1 MAKPTINKASSWST
15 LMSTAVDDTTMT
27 TVFEAEKFDDATLPP
42 ANASSAPTKATKWWS
57 NLVDAFLRAMW
68 ERLEGLDAGTY
79 TGDLAVTG
87 TVTGAGVTSTGGAV
101 VSGTASG
108 SYANAPNVR
117 VGETGLVGNENRG
130 VTVLP
135 GRGGGAGRYVI
146 GANGEVQFTGRIDD
160 GAGGDQAWIIVNGL
174 RVVCTESTIRPNT
187 AGLVSAGTQSIP
199 FGGVYN
205 QGAAQVGGTLSFSS
219 SVALD
224 DSNVPGY
231 AVYTGSGGHTLT
243 VPNASSHL
251 RRQVKIV
258 NAGTGL
264 LTIDSADA
272 SDVVG
277 SSTAGH
283 VLPPNAWCIL
293 VAESADVWRV
303 LDPGQR
309 VRHYYPFLAETASTS
324 RFYLSWHDSTPYT
337 VSDPEKNKYCRRPG
351 RVVSVMLHVDSN
363 TGDVGV
369 RTHNAGTST
378 TLETVTLNF
387 TGAGT
392 QTATFTSTSSFVSG
406 DILSVS
412 LDSLNAGNLYQGE
425 IEVEYD
431 VAI

>member
-1 MAKPTINKASSWST
+1 MA
-15 LMSTAVDDTTMT
+15 TAVDDTTMT
-27 TVFEAEKFDDATLPP
+27 RVFESEKIDDPTLP
-42 ANASSAPTKATKWWS
+42 AVSASSATTKNTKWWAD
-57 NLVDAFLRAMW
+57 LVDAFIRAMW

-79 TGDLAVTG
+79 TGNLAVTG
-87 TVTGAGVTSTGGAV
+87 TVTGAGVTSTSGV
-101 VSGTASG
+101 IVSGTASG
-108 SYANAPNVR
+108 SHANAPNVR

-174 RVVCTESTIRPNT
+174 RVVCTETTIRPNT

-219 SVALD
+219 GVSLD
-224 DSNVPGY
+224 ASNVPGY

-243 VPNASSHL
+243 VPDANSHL
-251 RRQVKIV
+251 RRTVKVV

-264 LTIDSADA
+264 LTLASADG

-277 SSTAGH
+277 PAATY
-283 VLPPNAWCIL
+283 VLPPNSWCIL
-293 VAESADVWRV
+293 VAESANVWRV

-324 RFYLSWHDSTPYT
+324 RFYLSWYDSTPYT
-337 VSDPEKNKYCRRPG
+337 VTDPEKNKYCRRPG
-351 RVVSVMLHVDSN
+351 RVVSVMVHVDSN
-363 TGDVGV
+363 TGDLGV

-392 QTATFTSTSSFVSG
+392 QTATFTEDSSFASG

>member
-1 MAKPTINKASSWST
+1 
-15 LMSTAVDDTTMT
+15 LRV
-27 TVFEAEKFDDATLPP
+27 
-42 ANASSAPTKATKWWS
+42 TKWWS
-57 NLVDAFLRAMW
+57 DLVDAFLKSIW
-68 ERLEGLDAGTY
+68 ERLEGLDTTSGFAF
-79 TGDLAVTG
+79 TGDVSATG
-87 TVTGAGVTSTGGAV
+87 NVSCVDLDASGDITGATVTAAGVTSTGGAII
-101 VSGTASG
+101 SGTASG
-108 SYANAPNVR
+108 SYANAPNLI
-117 VGETGLVGNENRG
+117 VGESGLVGSENRG
-130 VTVLP
+130 ITLRP
-135 GRGGGAGRYVI
+135 GTSGVGRVAVGSSGA
-146 GANGEVQFTGRIDD
+146 VQWCGNLSTNEHWFIASST
-160 GAGGDQAWIIVNGL
+160 L
-174 RVVCTESTIRPNT
+174 RARLGTTYFRPES
-187 AGLVSAGTQSIP
+187 AGLLSLGTQSVP

-219 SVALD
+219 SVSLD
-224 DSNVPGY
+224 ASNVPGY

-243 VPNASSHL
+243 VPDANSHL
-251 RRQVKIV
+251 RRTVKVV

-264 LTIDSADA
+264 LTLASADG

-277 SSTAGH
+277 PAATY
-283 VLPPNAWCIL
+283 VLPPNSWCIL
-293 VAESADVWRV
+293 VAESANVWRV

-324 RFYLSWHDSTPYT
+324 RFYLSWYDSTPYT
-337 VSDPEKNKYCRRPG
+337 VTDPEKNKYCRRPG

-392 QTATFTSTSSFVSG
+392 QTATFTSTSSFASG

-412 LDSLNAGNLYQGE
+412 LDAVNAGNLYQGE

-431 VAI
+431 VAL